1 MKKIYIEE
9 ILDCS
14 ADMIKK
20 IHNLNI
26 YTVDDLEKNI
36 YKIYSLFNSKSIFD
50 QYKNYKNGNK
60 VLKYKELPESLKGI
74 YIHQLPIEKRIKSY
88 IIAIGVETF
97 EELHILIQ
105 KNMLKYRVSKV
116 RYNYI
121 MNIYNYI
128 INNKISIK
136 QTFTNDE
143 YASLNNLLFDSVQ
156 NLFLDSKI
164 YNKINI
170 YNIKT
175 IRDLAIF
182 IEKYDNI
189 PYFDDETRIEIIEK
203 IKEYIKN
210 KTKILVK

>member
-1 MKKIYIEE
+1 
-9 ILDCS
+9 
-14 ADMIKK
+14 
-20 IHNLNI
+20 
-26 YTVDDLEKNI
+26 
-36 YKIYSLFNSKSIFD
+36 
-50 QYKNYKNGNK
+50 
-60 VLKYKELPESLKGI
+60 
-74 YIHQLPIEKRIKSY
+74 
-88 IIAIGVETF
+88 
-97 EELHILIQ
+97 
-105 KNMLKYRVSKV
+105 
-116 RYNYI
+116 

-143 YASLNNLLFDSVQ
+143 YASLNNLLFDSIQ

-175 IRDLAIF
+175 ILDLAIF